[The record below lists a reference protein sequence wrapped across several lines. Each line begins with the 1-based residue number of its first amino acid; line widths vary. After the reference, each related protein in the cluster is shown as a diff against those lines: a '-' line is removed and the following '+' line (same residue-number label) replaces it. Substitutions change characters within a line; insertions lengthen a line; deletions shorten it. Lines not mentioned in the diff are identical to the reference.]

1 MALST
6 IQVTGN
12 IAPADDA
19 TFANATVEFT
29 LTGFE
34 TDDTNDVTVVPSTVS
49 ADIDGSGDID
59 VDLFPTDGGDRTR
72 LYNVVVVKRNADQT
86 NRYSLGQMDLP
97 ATGGPYD
104 LNDILRVDPNLPAN
118 LSIQEKLDLKADQTS
133 LDETNAAVA
142 SLAVDRA
149 IDTDAQAWIDATG
162 EDIDPEKTSLI
173 NSTVTR
179 LKIAGVW
186 NDLDVI
192 NIDFGIS
199 EAAALRNLKS
209 SINLH
214 TNNGATYSAGNGF
227 TGDGSSAWIDTGLDA
242 AGLSNYALND
252 AHMGAWIT
260 SDSAATERDMGFSS
274 GAETYIISKSGTGS
288 VSIRAN
294 DGSGLSETVSTSVGL
309 SGFSRFNSAS
319 RKMFRDGVEVDADTQ
334 ASSSIPSGNISVLRG
349 SGNYSSRTVWAYT
362 AGASLTVAQWQ
373 SLYTILNDA
382 RNGVALSMIGL
393 ISAYAARTKS
403 QEVTIASG
411 TATVNMNN
419 GHNVHI
425 LLTEDITTFEV
436 INWPEGVS
444 NLRIRFSQDSTGGRT
459 VTWPTAWTD
468 NNIGTAPAPA
478 TTADRMTLIVA
489 ETWDAGGY
497 VALAQGDTWNV

>member
-97 ATGGPYD
+97 STGGPYD

-133 LDETNAAVA
+133 LDATNAAVA

-209 SINLH
+209 STNLH

-227 TGDGSSAWIDTGLDA
+227 TGDGSAAWIDSGLDPSGM
-242 AGLSNYALND
+242 AGYTELG
-252 AHMGAWIT
+252 AHLGVWVT
-260 SDSAATERDMGFSS
+260 DDVGSSDRDIGFSS
-274 GAETYIISKSGTGS
+274 GATSYITSKTASGNLS
-288 VSIRAN
+288 ARIN
-294 DGSGLSETVSTSVGL
+294 DASGLSQIVSTGA
-309 SGFSRFNSAS
+309 GFS
-319 RKMFRDGVEVDADTQ
+319 GVNRSG
-334 ASSSIPSGNISVLRG
+334 ASSRQIYKNGERVDEDTEASSTVPTGNFAVLRG
-349 SGNYSSRTVWAYT
+349 AGNYSSRTVWAYT

-393 ISAYAARTKS
+393 ISAYAARTKA
-403 QEVTIASG
+403 QPVTIVSG
-411 TATVNMNN
+411 VATINMNN
-419 GHNVHI
+419 GHGAEI
-425 LLTEDITTFEV
+425 DLTENITTLTIE
-436 INWPEGVS
+436 NWPLGIS
-444 NLRIRFSQDSTGGRT
+444 QLRFMFTQDATGGRT
-459 VTWPTAWTD
+459 VTWPAGWVTGP
-468 NNIGTAPAPA
+468 GTAPAPT
-478 TTADRMTLIVA
+478 TTANYVTEIVA
-489 ETWDAGGY
+489 TSWDAGTT
-497 VALAQGDTWNV
+497 VRVSQGDTWDG